1 MGFDSNLFK
10 PKDKQEAKQKLGLE
24 SKIKYILFAGQLLSA
39 GETLLIS

>member
-24 SKIKYILFAGQLLSA
+24 SKIKYILFAEFLSA
-39 GETLLIS
+39 GETLLFG